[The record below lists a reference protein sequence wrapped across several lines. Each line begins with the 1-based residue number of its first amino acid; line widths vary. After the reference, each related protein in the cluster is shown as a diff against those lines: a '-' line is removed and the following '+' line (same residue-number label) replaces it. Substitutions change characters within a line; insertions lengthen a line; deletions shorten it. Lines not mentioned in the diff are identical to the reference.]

1 MSFHQRV
8 HEAFNARS
16 LATKDV
22 CDSFI
27 VTPHFFSL
35 AVPGNAILVG
45 PRGSGK
51 TTLMKMLQIE
61 SVNIWKDAKKYKIG
75 ETIKY
80 TGVFVP
86 TDRLWATQYEALKRR
101 AASPDLK
108 KKVDSIFGLHVF
120 ERFLYAVEYRSRPEL
135 TENNIQKISLSK
147 ESENQLVFELSEFW
161 GVSPRFMSLKSL
173 CVSVKEKWKD
183 FVQAVN
189 ENDLSNEDVAVE
201 VSGDDLVNKLDVS
214 ASIVNGYFGQSDHVW
229 AFLFDELELA
239 PAEIVSSL
247 ISKMRGGPSSIIFKL
262 SMSPYHSEVSLVGGP
277 SEQMVQHDYKYIDL
291 TNNSDLVGAN
301 RFARNLAY
309 RVLRSDFNDERQ
321 HENKL
326 IKEPGSI
333 DAKREFSELASKD
346 LTFKEYLDRNSIVIN
361 DWDGYREDRLSQI
374 RRIQYVVHIRNCY
387 IKSDGS
393 RNTLKRA
400 LDYYSG
406 EKNIFKALEY
416 NPRMIISFVNS
427 LFGKSLDGDAIA
439 TFVQLRA
446 LKEMRVSFE
455 ALINTIS
462 LSSRDCLTLLSLV
475 ESVGERFEKGVF
487 SQQFKSEPYGSFWVE
502 EGADGELVEAIGLGV
517 NAGAF
522 IRVGNDYDES
532 KPGGVIRGRRFRLSY
547 LFAHKYKLPLQLLR
561 AVKVSTVAEL
571 IEFHPKADQIELL

>member
-1 MSFHQRV
+1 MSFQQRV

-51 TTLMKMLQIE
+51 TTLMKMLQVE
-61 SVNIWKDAKKYKIG
+61 SVNIWKDAKKYKIDQ
-75 ETIKY
+75 TINY

-86 TDRLWATQYEALKRR
+86 TDKLWATQYEALKRR
-101 AASPDLK
+101 AANPELK
-108 KKVDSIFGLHVF
+108 AKVESIFGLHVF
-120 ERFLYAVEYRSRPEL
+120 ERFLYAVEYRARPER
-135 TENNIQKISLSK
+135 TENNQQKVLLSK
-147 ESENQLVFELSEFW
+147 ESENQLVVELSEFW

-183 FVQAVN
+183 FVHAVN
-189 ENDLSNEDVAVE
+189 HNELSDVGEEVE
-201 VSGDDLVNKLDVS
+201 VSGDDLVSKLDVS
-214 ASIVNGYFGQSDHVW
+214 ASIVNGYFGESDHVW

-239 PAEIVSSL
+239 PTEIVSSL
-247 ISKMRGGPSSIIFKL
+247 ISKMRGGPSNLIFKL

-291 TNNSDLVGAN
+291 TNNSDLAGAN

-309 RVLRSDFNDERQ
+309 RVLHGDFNETDQDGSVLINEPKSIN
-321 HENKL
+321 NK
-326 IKEPGSI
+326 K
-333 DAKREFSELASKD
+333 EFSELARKD
-346 LTFKEYLDRNSIVIN
+346 LTFKEYLDRNSIVLS
-361 DWDGYREDRLSQI
+361 DWDGYKEDRLSQI

-387 IKSDGS
+387 MKDDGS
-393 RNTLKRA
+393 RNSLKRA

-406 EKNIFKALEY
+406 EKNVFKALEY

-427 LFGKSLDGDAIA
+427 LIGRSLDSDTVA
-439 TFVQLRA
+439 THVQLKA

-462 LSSRDCLTLLSLV
+462 LSSRDCPTLLSLV
-475 ESVGERFEKGVF
+475 DSVGGRFEKSVF
-487 SQQFKSEPYGSFWVE
+487 SQQFKSEPYGSFWVA

-522 IRVGNDYDES
+522 IRVGNDHDES
-532 KPGGVIRGRRFRLSY
+532 KPGGAIRGRRFRLSY

-571 IEFHPKADQIELL
+571 IEFQTKADQIELL